1 MRRAAVHVVVVLLR
15 GLSEKATE
23 VGHPLLVPG
32 AGTAPTGLGEGP
44 CPIGAAGLIPKQLS
58 LGKSQWTETP
68 SLGIP
73 PLKGSLSRFWGRGAL
88 WGCPSELLGCAMGSA
103 MPCRGQCQLL
113 GTVGVVHH

>member
-1 MRRAAVHVVVVLLR
+1 MTAIARTDPEAEVRRAAVHVVVVLLR

-58 LGKSQWTETP
+58 PWESPNGLRCPVWASPTKEFPQWILGK
-68 SLGIP
+68 G
-73 PLKGSLSRFWGRGAL
+73 GF
-88 WGCPSELLGCAMGSA
+88 
-103 MPCRGQCQLL
+103 
-113 GTVGVVHH
+113 VGVSL